1 MLQEFLGLKKFR
13 RFFLLRLFES
23 RKKEHAES
31 ICNPSPCAFAS
42 LWLCVKKEVYSAGS
56 AFGMAIKGHLSIR
69 MSNLLK

>member
-56 AFGMAIKGHLSIR
+56 AFGWKKVRINAPMPKNP
-69 MSNLLK
+69 M